1 MRHIAMYVCAAQQL
15 LAHYCSLQRSR
26 MKCKSMSIIALMTRS
41 RIQIY
46 IRDGY
51 FKSSL
56 YSSYHYECVCKAA
69 TTSSLFNIRLR
80 VYVRQ
85 YTCLQHGR
93 VFFKKIMRFLFKF
106 ITLFVISQCMCEH
119 AAPSANY

>member
-46 IRDGY
+46 IHDGN

-56 YSSYHYECVCKAA
+56 YLSHHDACVCKAA
-69 TTSSLFNIRLR
+69 TQPHYLTYG
-80 VYVRQ
+80 YVC
-85 YTCLQHGR
+85 TCVSTH
-93 VFFKKIMRFLFKF
+93 VCNTDEFFLKKL
-106 ITLFVISQCMCEH
+106 
-119 AAPSANY
+119 